1 MSALHQDVDDSKSTA
16 VLERLLRL
24 HPKKIDLALDRIQRL
39 LDDLGNPE
47 KKLAPVIHVAGTN
60 GKGSVC
66 AFTRAMLEAQGL
78 RVHVHIS
85 PHLVRF
91 HERIRIAGE
100 LISEAELTATLEE
113 VERVNAGRPITYFE
127 ITNAAMFLAFSRHR
141 ADAVVLEAVS

>member
-78 RVHVHIS
+78 RVHVHI
-85 PHLVRF
+85 PIAGGELLCLLGRQ
-91 HERIRIAGE
+91 RGLPGYRIAG
-100 LISEAELTATLEE
+100 
-113 VERVNAGRPITYFE
+113 RG
-127 ITNAAMFLAFSRHR
+127 AALGPRL
-141 ADAVVLEAVS
+141 DAALD